1 MKQRRTL
8 SVQLF
13 SQLRNP
19 CVAVL
24 NARERAKQKAL
35 TMMGGEGTVDA
46 ADAEAIAAAAQN
58 TEAAKTEDAPKP
70 EEPVKEDE
78 TPEEEDDDLIG
89 ADGDEEEEDDEDER
103 RRNPE
108 AIKVLPRKTA
118 RKLPKY
124 MLRPTPNT
132 KEGFLYENFRLF
144 MKWSLCYLQQ
154 NQNLTSVAA
163 PDAVYVNL
171 PADFSSVFER
181 ANAELS
187 ENRIAFRPLGIDAA
201 PENIARHLE
210 LYGGLIAGRSGKNN
224 FF

>member
-1 MKQRRTL
+1 
-8 SVQLF
+8 
-13 SQLRNP
+13 
-19 CVAVL
+19 
-24 NARERAKQKAL
+24 
-35 TMMGGEGTVDA
+35 
-46 ADAEAIAAAAQN
+46 
-58 TEAAKTEDAPKP
+58 
-70 EEPVKEDE
+70 
-78 TPEEEDDDLIG
+78 
-89 ADGDEEEEDDEDER
+89 
-103 RRNPE
+103 
-108 AIKVLPRKTA
+108 
-118 RKLPKY
+118 